1 MEKNKEIKKF
11 KVATIVLS
19 VLVLSLLIALI
30 FTSVKVKTIVV
41 EKDKAGEVTTELKSE
56 LDSLMNQHELIKKE
70 YAAMSGKLTEKDSLI
85 AVNAEEINKLIAANA
100 DYRKIKKKLDLLRN
114 MTQGYVQKID
124 SLYRVNSVLT
134 TENSKFREDIDKY
147 KEATTTLEI
156 DKKNLTEKVTSA
168 AKLKAYGVN
177 AKAVKLKSKGAKEE
191 VVDKA
196 SRAERFKVTFT
207 LSENSVAAAGSKTIY
222 CRIARPDGKVL
233 MVGEDDANSFV
244 SSGNRLQFSL
254 KKEIQY
260 DNSAQ
265 NITLNWDVKN
275 EKEEAIKG
283 RYFVILYI
291 DGYQIG
297 EGSFDLK

>member
-1 MEKNKEIKKF
+1 MEKNNEIKKF

-19 VLVLSLLIALI
+19 VVVLALLVALI

-41 EKDKAGEVTTELKSE
+41 EKDKAGEVSTELKGE

-85 AVNAEEINKLIAANA
+85 AANAEEINKLIAVNA

-134 TENSKFREDIDKY
+134 NENSRFRADIDKY
-147 KEATTTLEI
+147 KETTTTLET

-168 AKLKAYGVN
+168 AKLKAYGIS

-196 SRAERFKVTFT
+196 SRAERFKVSFT
-207 LSENSVAAAGSKTIY
+207 LSENNVAAAGSKTIY

-233 MVGEDDANSFV
+233 ILGEDDANSFV
-244 SSGNRLQFSL
+244 SGGNRLQFSL

-260 DNSAQ
+260 DNSSQ
-265 NITLNWDVKN
+265 NVTLNWDIKN
-275 EKEEAIKG
+275 EKEEAVKG
-283 RYFVILYI
+283 RYYVILYV

>member
-1 MEKNKEIKKF
+1 MEKNNEIKKF

-19 VLVLSLLIALI
+19 VVVLVLLIALI

-41 EKDKAGEVTTELKSE
+41 EKDKAGEVTTELKGE

-85 AVNAEEINKLIAANA
+85 AANAEEINKLIATNA

-124 SLYRVNSVLT
+124 SLYRVNSELT
-134 TENSKFREDIDKY
+134 NENTRFRADIDKY
-147 KEATTTLEI
+147 KETTTTLET

-168 AKLKAYGVN
+168 AKLKAYGIS
-177 AKAVKLKSKGAKEE
+177 AKAVKLKSKGTKEE

-196 SRAERFKVTFT
+196 SRAERFKVSFT
-207 LSENSVAAAGSKTIY
+207 LSENNVAAAGSKTIY

-244 SSGNRLQFSL
+244 SGGNRLQFSL

-265 NITLNWDVKN
+265 NVTLNWDVKN
-275 EKEEAIKG
+275 EKEEAVKG
-283 RYFVILYI
+283 RYYVILYV